1 MTETPSMD
9 LVLSAI
15 RARYRFQHEKELQR
29 LLGIQLARAKITYA
43 PEVKLSAEDRID
55 FLIGTLGIEVKI
67 KGSQKDVLD
76 QLLRY
81 AQHDRIGSLLLV
93 TTRLQHLVD
102 FPETL
107 HGKPCASLYIG
118 SFV

>member
-1 MTETPSMD
+1 MSATPTVE
-9 LVLSAI
+9 LVLSAL

-29 LLGIQLARAKITYA
+29 LLGIQLARAKITYT

-55 FLIGTLGIEVKI
+55 FLIGTIGVEVKI
-67 KGSQKDVLD
+67 KGSQKDVVD

-81 AQHDRIGSLLLV
+81 AQHERIGSLILV
-93 TTRLQHLVD
+93 TTRLQHLVA
-102 FPETL
+102 FPTTL
-107 HGKPCASLYIG
+107 HGKPCTSLYIG